1 MTVGNMDSAELFDT
15 GKKGRGLRAA
25 KELNTGDVVF
35 AEASFSAVVFDR
47 YESYGCIF
55 INWTTRELN
64 EHLKVTLGVLR
75 TVGPMS
81 FSGL

>member
-15 GKKGRGLRAA
+15 GKEGRGLRAA

-55 INWTTRELN
+55 TNWTMRELN
-64 EHLKVTLGVLR
+64 QHLKVTLAVL
-75 TVGPMS
+75 
-81 FSGL
+81 

>member
-35 AEASFSAVVFDR
+35 AEASYSAVVFDR
-47 YESYGCIF
+47 YESYGCVF
-55 INWTTRELN
+55 YKLDKEKTE
-64 EHLKVTLGVLR
+64 
-75 TVGPMS
+75 
-81 FSGL
+81 